1 MIGLLKRVFGNNKGQ
16 AQEVTDTGSVAADAV
31 YRYVVV
37 GAGPAGVS
45 VVENLRRND
54 AEGTILLLGDE
65 PEPPYSRMAIP
76 YLLVGKVG
84 ETGTHLR
91 QQENHYQALGIQL
104 RNARVTGID
113 AAARRVTLSDGS
125 GVQYEQLCLATGALP
140 IRPPVPGLDQKRVHH
155 CWTLKDARHIIE
167 LAHEGANVVLMG
179 AGFIGCI
186 ILEALALRG
195 VNLTVVEMGDR
206 MVPRMLDPVA
216 GTLLKHWCQERG
228 VAVHTSTRITRV
240 EPNPGNSEDTLL
252 VDLDNGQ
259 QIPAHLVVV
268 AAGVKSNLDYLQD
281 AGLAVDQGIL
291 VDEFLRT
298 SDPHIYAVGDVAQG
312 PDFENGDRVVHAIQ
326 PTATDHGRIA
336 ALNMAGKP
344 TPYRGSMQ
352 MNVLD
357 TLGLISVS
365 FGEWDG
371 VPGGDQAV
379 LQDQQGYRYMRL
391 EFDGERLV
399 GAQCVGR
406 TNHVGVI
413 RGLIEGRVA
422 LGPWKERLKKNPHL
436 IMDAYLACAQ
446 R

>member
-1 MIGLLKRVFGNNKGQ
+1 MGLLKRWFGGDKPQ
-16 AQEVTDTGSVAADAV
+16 AEEVTDTGSVAADTA

-45 VVENLRRND
+45 VVENLRRQD
-54 AEGTILLLGDE
+54 PDGSILLLGDE

-84 ETGTHLR
+84 ESGTYLR
-91 QQENHYQALGIQL
+91 QQQGHYEDLAIQF
-104 RNARVTGID
+104 RHARVIGID
-113 AAARRVTLSDGS
+113 ATAKRVTLDDGS
-125 GVQYEQLCLATGALP
+125 GVRYEQLCLATGARP
-140 IRPPVPGLDQKRVHH
+140 IRPPIPGLDLPRVHH
-155 CWTLKDARHIIE
+155 CWTLQDARQIIE
-167 LAHEGANVVLMG
+167 LAHDGANVVLMG

-216 GTLLKHWCQERG
+216 GTMLKQWCQEKG
-228 VAVHTSTRITRV
+228 VNVHTSTRITQV
-240 EPNPGNSEDTLL
+240 EANPASDEDTLL
-252 VDLDNGQ
+252 VDMDNGQ

-281 AGLAVDQGIL
+281 AGLAVDQGVL
-291 VDEFLRT
+291 VNEYLRT
-298 SDPHIYAVGDVAQG
+298 SDAHIYAVGDVAQG

-336 ALNMAGKP
+336 ALNMAGKS

-371 VPGGDQAV
+371 VPGGDQTIM
-379 LQDQQGYRYMRL
+379 QDKEGYRYMRL
-391 EFDGERLV
+391 EFEGDRLV

-406 TNHVGVI
+406 TNHIGVI

-422 LGPWKERLKKNPHL
+422 LGHWKERLKQNPHL
-436 IMDAYLACAQ
+436 IMDAYLSCAQ
-446 R
+446 Q